1 MDTIEA
7 FVGIKCTM
15 LLIIYLA
22 NSYVTANL
30 LYIENREQ
38 NTSGLSVVTVIMCN
52 CATNTLRLDYL
63 CYPCR

>member
-7 FVGIKCTM
+7 CVGIKCTM

-38 NTSGLSVVTVIMCN
+38 NTSGLSVVSSQLSCVIV
-52 CATNTLRLDYL
+52 LLIPSD
-63 CYPCR
+63 

>member
-38 NTSGLSVVTVIMCN
+38 NTSGLSVVSSQLACVIV
-52 CATNTLRLDYL
+52 LLIPSD
-63 CYPCR
+63 